1 MEFPCNACLRR
12 PGWPGQGLESVR
24 MASFFSTERTAH
36 SSLAEKAGAPES
48 SPSAVSLAIH
58 AQGLTKLYGDFP
70 ALQNVNLEV
79 VRGEFLAVLGRNGA
93 GKSTL
98 LKLLAFLTRP
108 SLGKLSIGGIDRE
121 DDGDQVHRRLG
132 LLGHDTFLY
141 DELTAEENLL
151 FYATLYRVPDRQEAA
166 RKTLEAVGLE
176 AFRNELVRNFSRGM
190 RQRLTIGRLFLH
202 GPDFLLLDEP
212 FNGLDDRAVVLLE
225 NMLRQA
231 HGEGKTILLC
241 THQLELAL
249 KLATK
254 LLILDRGKI
263 AYLGPNDPSRQD
275 EMRELYLRFA
285 G

>member
-1 MEFPCNACLRR
+1 MN
-12 PGWPGQGLESVR
+12 
-24 MASFFSTERTAH
+24 
-36 SSLAEKAGAPES
+36 
-48 SPSAVSLAIH
+48 IH
-58 AQGLTKLYGDFP
+58 AKGLTKLYGDFP
-70 ALQNVNLEV
+70 ALQKVDLEV
-79 VRGEFLAVLGRNGA
+79 AEGEFLAVLGRNGA

-98 LKLLAFLTRP
+98 LKLLAQLTKP
-108 SLGKLSIGGIDRE
+108 SLGTLTFGGIDGHADGE
-121 DDGDQVHRRLG
+121 DIRRRLG

-151 FYATLYRVPDRQEAA
+151 FYANLYRMPDPQGIVRE
-166 RKTLEAVGLE
+166 TLESVGL
-176 AFRNELVRNFSRGM
+176 ATFRKELVRNFSRGM

-202 GPDFLLLDEP
+202 GPELLLLDEP

-225 NMLRQA
+225 NLLREA
-231 HGEGKTILLC
+231 HRQGKTILLC

-254 LLILDRGKI
+254 VLILDRGKI
-263 AYLGPNDPSRQD
+263 AYLGPNHPERAD

>member
-1 MEFPCNACLRR
+1 MQP
-12 PGWPGQGLESVR
+12 
-24 MASFFSTERTAH
+24 
-36 SSLAEKAGAPES
+36 
-48 SPSAVSLAIH
+48 AVPLAIR
-58 AQGLTKLYGDFP
+58 ARGLTKLYGEFP
-70 ALQNVNLEV
+70 ALHNVDLDV
-79 VRGEFLAVLGRNGA
+79 AQGEFLAVLGRNGA

-98 LKLLAFLTRP
+98 LKLLASLTRP
-108 SLGKLSIGGIDRE
+108 SLGTLTIGGIEDHDRE
-121 DDGDQVHRRLG
+121 QLRRHLG
-132 LLGHDTFLY
+132 MLGHDTFLY
-141 DELTAEENLL
+141 DELTAEENLQ
-151 FYATLYRVPDRQEAA
+151 FYATLYQVPGSRTAVRE
-166 RKTLEAVGLE
+166 TLRTVGLE
-176 AFRNELVRNFSRGM
+176 VFRKELVRNFSRGM

-225 NMLRQA
+225 NLLRQA

-263 AYLGPNDPSRQD
+263 AYVGPNDPSRQD